1 MNAQLRNKRWVMIE
15 KTHAYIEQNKK
26 ALCASLQE
34 LVRIPTVNPPG
45 DNYAEI
51 VDLLDERCRELGM
64 QTRIVP
70 VPEAEAIRVVPHADA
85 YPRMNL
91 IARWDLGAEKTVHFN
106 AHFDVVPVSGKWR
119 AHPFDPQIKGDWLYG
134 RGSDD
139 MKDSIAAL
147 LFAISA
153 LQETGTQPSF
163 NIECSFT
170 CDEEI
175 GGNLGAGEVVR
186 KGLVQADYAVNCEG
200 STGLTVCNGHHGV
213 LWLEVT
219 VHGKAAHAAHPGSG
233 LNAFEK
239 TAELVTALQPLKE
252 EFGKPNRTF
261 KMPPD
266 IERQPTINI
275 GGVFSGT
282 SGDKVNTVPAQLTFS
297 IDRRIP
303 PNERLHQAESELR
316 GAIKAACNN
325 IPELKV
331 NVKSA
336 LRIEPCLVD
345 TEEPLVQEFSQS
357 VRAIR
362 RNPVKWA
369 PAAGFTDLHFFVED
383 GKLPGVGYGPR
394 GEGAHGVNERV
405 SISDLVKTAKIYAT
419 FMTQAKL

>member
-1 MNAQLRNKRWVMIE
+1 MIE
-15 KTHAYIEQNKK
+15 KTHAYIECNRE

-64 QTRIVP
+64 QTRIVL

-119 AHPFDPQIKGDWLYG
+119 APPFDPQIKGDWLYG

-219 VHGKAAHAAHPGSG
+219 VYGKAAHAAHPSSG

-252 EFGKPNRTF
+252 EFGKPHRSF

-275 GGVFSGT
+275 GGVFSWY
-282 SGDKVNTVPAQLTFS
+282 
-297 IDRRIP
+297 
-303 PNERLHQAESELR
+303 LR
-316 GAIKAACNN
+316 
-325 IPELKV
+325 
-331 NVKSA
+331 
-336 LRIEPCLVD
+336 
-345 TEEPLVQEFSQS
+345 
-357 VRAIR
+357 
-362 RNPVKWA
+362 
-369 PAAGFTDLHFFVED
+369 
-383 GKLPGVGYGPR
+383 
-394 GEGAHGVNERV
+394 
-405 SISDLVKTAKIYAT
+405 
-419 FMTQAKL
+419 